1 MFQNVFPGIQT
12 RLAAALHLF
21 ETALIGE
28 EALAVSRSLEQ
39 PSKED
44 QADQDAL
51 WTNLRDALAQL
62 GSTPSPMPEDARL
75 VTLCDRLARL
85 LDGDP
90 GIDPELWRLAL
101 PSETSNEDA
110 VTALLRRAI
119 DLACWWL
126 RLCEPS

>member
-1 MFQNVFPGIQT
+1 MFQNVFPGIET
-12 RLAAALHLF
+12 RLAATLHLF

-28 EALAVSRSLEQ
+28 EALAIRRNLEQ
-39 PSKED
+39 PSKKD

-62 GSTPSPMPEDARL
+62 GFTPSPMPEDARL

-90 GIDPELWRLAL
+90 EIDPELWRLSL
-101 PSETSNEDA
+101 PPATPNEDA

-119 DLACWWL
+119 DLACSWL
-126 RLCEPS
+126 RLCEPA